1 MTLSS
6 TIEPRI
12 ELPLS
17 ALQEIDGK
25 ARIWL
30 IDPQTQ
36 TVSPREVRI
45 IERSA
50 NSVLVANGIKAGDR
64 VVSAGVHSLQPGQ
77 KVKLDEDVR

>member
-30 IDPQTQ
+30 VDPHSQ
-36 TVSPREVRI
+36 TVSPRDVRI
-45 IERSA
+45 LERSA
-50 NSVLVANGIKAGDR
+50 SSVLVANGIKAGDR
-64 VVSAGVHSLQPGQ
+64 VVSAGVNSLQPGQ
-77 KVKLDEDVR
+77 KVKLDEDAR

>member
-25 ARIWL
+25 VRIWL
-30 IDPQTQ
+30 IDPQNQ

-45 IERSA
+45 LERSNDA
-50 NSVLVANGIKAGDR
+50 VLVANGIKAGDR
-64 VVSAGVHSLQPGQ
+64 VVSAGVNSLKPGQ
-77 KVKLDEDVR
+77 KVKLDEDAR